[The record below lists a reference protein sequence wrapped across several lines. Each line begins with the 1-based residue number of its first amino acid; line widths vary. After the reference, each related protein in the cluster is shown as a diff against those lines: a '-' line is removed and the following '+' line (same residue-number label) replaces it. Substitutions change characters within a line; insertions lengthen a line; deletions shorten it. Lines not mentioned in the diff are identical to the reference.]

1 MIINYI
7 DREANPLQPIWG
19 EMEIEGRAPIQA
31 DREALRPL
39 DMGREWMILRYVAM
53 ELLSSAGDY
62 TRDEIEEAAAICDE
76 ALNLN
81 NFEGYELAEGY
92 TIDALYFNVNNRVC
106 ARVLHTTD
114 EGGEEWSYWVI
125 Y

>member
-1 MIINYI
+1 MVINYI
-7 DREANPLQPIWG
+7 DRETNPLQPIWG

-92 TIDALYFNVNNRVC
+92 TIDALYFNVNLLNQ
-106 ARVLHTTD
+106 
-114 EGGEEWSYWVI
+114 
-125 Y
+125 